1 LEIARGGLVQQF
13 LQSTAVVQTAAYFG
27 HEFLRNIKGKPAPWH
42 ATVED
47 IAGVLFPRKTGTTVL
62 AHTGAATQAE
72 GAEQRRPEAGR
83 LLLEPVL
90 DIGRRLG
97 FRSHDACMSQN
108 THTGQEKTYEYEE
121 TIWQGKYRQPLT

>member
-1 LEIARGGLVQQF
+1 MVQQF
-13 LQSTAVVQTAAYFG
+13 LQSPAIVQTAAYLG
-27 HEFLRNIKGKPAPWH
+27 HEFLRNIKGKPAPLH

-62 AHTGAATQAE
+62 AHTGAAAQAE
-72 GAEQRRPEAGR
+72 GAEQGRPEAGG

-97 FRSHDACMSQN
+97 FRAHHACM
-108 THTGQEKTYEYEE
+108 YV
-121 TIWQGKYRQPLT
+121 I